1 MYGLNPN
8 SGWMDGEI
16 FTEWFLRHFLVYAP
30 AGRPLLLLI
39 DGHSSHF
46 NPEFIRQAAS
56 HGVMVFCLPPNTTHV
71 CQPLDNTCFRSL
83 KAFWNEAC
91 DDYMGCH
98 PGKVITIYQFSMLFA
113 SAFFRAFTPRNIT
126 ASFRA
131 TGVFPPNSRAIPIPG
146 YSLTT
151 KDVATPTAK
160 VAQRQGIQYLP
171 FYSPPCS
178 KEVSQ
183 VPSFTAAET
192 ERFQVRFE
200 EGYDLTHDERYNLW
214 LQVHHPNS
222 GPGVRKELSF
232 DSYLHS
238 SEGSSFSESWTG
250 EGKVP
255 FGEIPT
261 GGGSPAIE
269 EAEELNVVFVR
280 RPIDV
285 AAASVQ
291 SNLSEYL
298 NIPTPPGARQQPKTP
313 QRARVLTSQEYIREM
328 EKKEKEKREKEE
340 DKERKRREREERAKK
355 KAAEKES
362 KSRERE
368 NRARMKA
375 AEKERK
381 SREREEAAR
390 KRVTEKERKSREK
403 EEAAR
408 KRASEKERK
417 NREREEATQMK
428 AAKKERKGRERGEVT
443 QMKKAE
449 RTTQGT
455 HVAG

>member
-1 MYGLNPN
+1 MGSTPIVD
-8 SGWMDGEI
+8 GWCEI

-91 DDYMGCH
+91 GDYMGCH

-113 SAFFRAFTPRNIT
+113 SAFFKAFTPRNIT

-131 TGVFPPNSRAIPIPG
+131 TGVFPPNRRAIPIPG
-146 YSLTT
+146 YSQTT

-171 FYSPPCS
+171 FYSPAAHLLPQSSPSCS

-214 LQVHHPNS
+214 LRAHHPNS

-232 DSYLHS
+232 DSYLHHS
-238 SEGSSFSESWTG
+238 SEESSFSESWTG
-250 EGKVP
+250 EGKIP
-255 FGEIPT
+255 FGESPT

-269 EAEELNVVFVR
+269 EAGELNVVFVR
-280 RPIDV
+280 PPIDV

-291 SNLSEYL
+291 GNLSEYL

-313 QRARVLTSQEYIREM
+313 QRARVLTSQEYIQEM
-328 EKKEKEKREKEE
+328 EKKEREKREKEE

-390 KRVTEKERKSREK
+390 KRATEKERKNREK

-417 NREREEATQMK
+417 NRERW
-428 AAKKERKGRERGEVT
+428 EVT
-443 QMKKAE
+443 RMKKAE

>member
-1 MYGLNPN
+1 
-8 SGWMDGEI
+8 
-16 FTEWFLRHFLVYAP
+16 
-30 AGRPLLLLI
+30 
-39 DGHSSHF
+39 
-46 NPEFIRQAAS
+46 
-56 HGVMVFCLPPNTTHV
+56 
-71 CQPLDNTCFRSL
+71 
-83 KAFWNEAC
+83 
-91 DDYMGCH
+91 
-98 PGKVITIYQFSMLFA
+98 LFA
-113 SAFFRAFTPRNIT
+113 SAFFKAFTPRNI
-126 ASFRA
+126 SSQVSGR
-131 TGVFPPNSRAIPIPG
+131 TGVFPPEHGGRIPIPG
-146 YSLTT
+146 YSQTT

-171 FYSPPCS
+171 FYSPAAHLLPHSSPSCS

-192 ERFQVRFE
+192 ARFQVRFE

-214 LQVHHPNS
+214 LQAHDPNS

-232 DSYLHS
+232 DSHLPHS
-238 SEGSSFSESWTG
+238 SEESSFSESWTG
-250 EGKVP
+250 EGNVP
-255 FGEIPT
+255 FGESPT
-261 GGGSPAIE
+261 GESRAIE
-269 EAEELNVVFVR
+269 EAGELNVVFVR
-280 RPIDV
+280 PPIDV

-291 SNLSEYL
+291 GNLSEYL

-328 EKKEKEKREKEE
+328 EKKEREKREKEE

-368 NRARMKA
+368 NRA
-375 AEKERK
+375 
-381 SREREEAAR
+381 
-390 KRVTEKERKSREK
+390 TEKEKKNREK

-417 NREREEATQMK
+417 NRER
-428 AAKKERKGRERGEVT
+428 GEVT
-443 QMKKAE
+443 RMKKAE

>member
-1 MYGLNPN
+1 
-8 SGWMDGEI
+8 
-16 FTEWFLRHFLVYAP
+16 
-30 AGRPLLLLI
+30 
-39 DGHSSHF
+39 
-46 NPEFIRQAAS
+46 
-56 HGVMVFCLPPNTTHV
+56 
-71 CQPLDNTCFRSL
+71 
-83 KAFWNEAC
+83 
-91 DDYMGCH
+91 MGCH
-98 PGKVITIYQFSMLFA
+98 PGKVITIYQFSMLFT

-131 TGVFPPNSRAIPIPG
+131 TGVFPPNRRAIPIPG
-146 YSLTT
+146 YSQTT

-238 SEGSSFSESWTG
+238 SEESSFSESWTG

-269 EAEELNVVFVR
+269 GQTIFKQVR
-280 RPIDV
+280 TSTYGDYSTSLSGFLLLVESEIID
-285 AAASVQ
+285 AIQ
-291 SNLSEYL
+291 STCYKLLRYVLLLLYL
-298 NIPTPPGARQQPKTP
+298 LQPQVRCNCHP
-313 QRARVLTSQEYIREM
+313 VLRDRHVL
-328 EKKEKEKREKEE
+328 EKWW
-340 DKERKRREREERAKK
+340 
-355 KAAEKES
+355 
-362 KSRERE
+362 
-368 NRARMKA
+368 N
-375 AEKERK
+375 
-381 SREREEAAR
+381 
-390 KRVTEKERKSREK
+390 
-403 EEAAR
+403 
-408 KRASEKERK
+408 
-417 NREREEATQMK
+417 
-428 AAKKERKGRERGEVT
+428 
-443 QMKKAE
+443 
-449 RTTQGT
+449 
-455 HVAG
+455 